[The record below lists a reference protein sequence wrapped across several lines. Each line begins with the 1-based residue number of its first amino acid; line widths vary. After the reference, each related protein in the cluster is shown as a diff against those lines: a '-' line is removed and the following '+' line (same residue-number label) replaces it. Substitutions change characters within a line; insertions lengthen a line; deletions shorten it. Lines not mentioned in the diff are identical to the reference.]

1 MDRRSLLVAGGTSLG
16 ALAISAV
23 AGATTSSAA
32 TGEAFWHGTAEEKRN
47 LKTFDELDFDVFTN
61 QKWARLGESHA
72 KDIRVHWPDGHF
84 TDGIEKHISDLKFL
98 FVFAPDTNI
107 RVHNHRI
114 AAGDLTAVTG
124 VMKGTFTR
132 PMPTADGGVIQPTGK
147 SFVLDMATVG
157 HWNRGVM
164 TEEWL
169 FWDNQHYNTQL
180 GIG

>member
-1 MDRRSLLVAGGTSLG
+1 MDRRSLLAAGGTTLG

-23 AGATTSSAA
+23 AGSATSGAA
-32 TGEAFWHGTAEEKRN
+32 TGEGFWHGTEQERRN

-61 QKWARLGESHA
+61 QKWGRLGESHA
-72 KDIRVHWPDGHF
+72 QDIRVHWPDGHF

-107 RVHNHRI
+107 LVHNHRL

-132 PMPTADGGVIQPTGK
+132 PMPLADGGVIQPTGK
-147 SFVLDMATVG
+147 SFTLDMATVG
-157 HWNRGVM
+157 HWRRGVM
-164 TEEWL
+164 SEEWL
-169 FWDNQHYNTQL
+169 FWDNQSYNKQL

>member
-1 MDRRSLLVAGGTSLG
+1 MDRRTLLAAGGTSLG

-23 AGATTSSAA
+23 AGAGTSSAA

-72 KDIRVHWPDGHF
+72 RDIRVHWPDGHF

-132 PMPTADGGVIQPTGK
+132 SMPTADGGVIQPTGK

-157 HWNRGVM
+157 HWRRGVM

-169 FWDNQHYNTQL
+169 FWDNQHYNAQL